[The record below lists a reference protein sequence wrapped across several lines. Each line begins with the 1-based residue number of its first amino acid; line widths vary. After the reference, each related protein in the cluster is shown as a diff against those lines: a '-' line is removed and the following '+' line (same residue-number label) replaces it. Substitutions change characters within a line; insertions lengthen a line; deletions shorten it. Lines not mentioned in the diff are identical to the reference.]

1 MKQYLRLVIASL
13 LLLGNCVC
21 AIAETKVPDIN
32 GMSQNQLVNL
42 REEIYERLNTKDAPW
57 FDEKWNADEPV
68 TLEAGIYHVG
78 KDIPVGTWTLSS
90 APKEMPAMLI
100 YGTARVKNKIKGH
113 LFSFRFFEERGDL
126 VLSLATDTYLLLSDP
141 VTFSKN

>member
-42 REEIYERLNTKDAPW
+42 REEIYERLNT
-57 FDEKWNADEPV
+57 
-68 TLEAGIYHVG
+68 
-78 KDIPVGTWTLSS
+78 
-90 APKEMPAMLI
+90 
-100 YGTARVKNKIKGH
+100 
-113 LFSFRFFEERGDL
+113 
-126 VLSLATDTYLLLSDP
+126 
-141 VTFSKN
+141 